1 MNKNLI
7 TLLSLLKVASIENK
21 ETILIPLKKANNK
34 LLIALY
40 KQGLI
45 QNFTQVNSL
54 SLSVPKTLI
63 RLRYSFNKS
72 LCKNIKLLS
81 KPSVYLYLNYESICR
96 LYDKRHILF
105 LSTNK
110 GILTN
115 FECKVLRVGGI
126 ALFTC

>member
-1 MNKNLI
+1 MNKNFI
-7 TLLSLLKVASIENK
+7 TFLSLLKVASIENK
-21 ETILIPLKKANNK
+21 ETILIPLKKAHNN

-45 QNFTQVNSL
+45 QNFTQVNSF
-54 SLSVPKTLI
+54 SFSFPKTLI
-63 RLRYSFNKS
+63 HLRYSFNKS

-81 KPSVYLYLNYESICR
+81 KPSVYLYLTYENICS
-96 LYDKRHILF
+96 LYDKRHVLF

-110 GILTN
+110 GILTT
-115 FECKVLRVGGI
+115 FDCKVHRIGGI